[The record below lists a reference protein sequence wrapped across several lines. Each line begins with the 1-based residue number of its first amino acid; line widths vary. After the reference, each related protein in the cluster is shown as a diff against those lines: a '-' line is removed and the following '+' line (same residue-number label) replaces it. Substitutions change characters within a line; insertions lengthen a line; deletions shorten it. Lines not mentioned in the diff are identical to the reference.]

1 MVKEHIDTTES
12 TIKIDGVVID
22 GVTPGSLPFPK
33 PSRDTKDVTTMKD
46 TVRKKGLKILDPGSA
61 SFSGIAI
68 PGDPGQIAMKAA
80 SNDMKEH
87 TFTIE
92 ITESGQIFEYQAYV
106 STDYPSE
113 EDENTLFFNCDLEV
127 TGGFVESTTF
137 AAITSIEGAAA
148 DITYSPGV
156 ANSAFPAAPAAAD
169 VLTSTANTVIF
180 KEATGIASDTV
191 KVTAAASSYIGISY
205 DGGKTWTKLT
215 SGTAA
220 TISSTIWPAAGGLG
234 KALIMVQETGKA
246 TRFVNL
252 FIARA

>member
-12 TIKIDGVVID
+12 TIKMDGTVID

-68 PGDPGQIAMKAA
+68 PGDAGQIALKAA
-80 SNDMKEH
+80 SNDAKEH
-87 TFTIE
+87 TFQITIA
-92 ITESGQIFEYQAYV
+92 ESGQIFEFQAYV
-106 STDYPSE
+106 ATDYPSE

-127 TGGFVESTTF
+127 TGGFVDTTTY
-137 AAITSIEGAAA
+137 AGITSIEGAAA
-148 DITYSPGV
+148 GIAYSPAV
-156 ANSAFPAAPAAAD
+156 ANTAFPAAPSAANI
-169 VLTSTANTVIF
+169 LTSTANTVIF

-191 KVTAAASSYIGISY
+191 EVTAASASYIGISY
-205 DGGKTWTKLT
+205 DGGKTWTELT

-220 TISSTIWPAAGGLG
+220 TISSTVWPAAGGLG
-234 KALIMVQETGKA
+234 KALIMVQEDGKA
-246 TRFVNL
+246 TRFVTL

>member
-12 TIKIDGVVID
+12 TIKIDGTVID

-68 PGDPGQIAMKAA
+68 PGDPGQIALKAA
-80 SNDMKEH
+80 SNDLKEH

-92 ITESGQIFEYQAYV
+92 IAESGQIFEYQAYV

-113 EDENTLFFNCDLEV
+113 EDENTLYFNCDLEV

-137 AAITSIEGAAA
+137 ASITSIEGAGVG
-148 DITYSPGV
+148 ITYSP
-156 ANSAFPAAPAAAD
+156 
-169 VLTSTANTVIF
+169 STANTALPAAANDVIF
-180 KEATGIASDTV
+180 KEPTEITTDTV
-191 KVTAAASSYIGISY
+191 EVTAASASYIGISY

-215 SGTAA
+215 SGTPA
-220 TISSTIWPAAGGLG
+220 TISSTIWPAAGGLS
-234 KALIMVQETGKA
+234 KALIMVQEDGKA

>member
-12 TIKIDGVVID
+12 TIKIDGISID

-68 PGDPGQIAMKAA
+68 PGDAGQIALKAA
-80 SNDMKEH
+80 SNDAKEH

-92 ITESGQIFEYQAYV
+92 IDESGQIFEYQAYV
-106 STDYPSE
+106 ATDYPSE

-127 TGGFVESTTF
+127 TGGFIESTTF
-137 AAITSIEGAAA
+137 AGITSIEGAGAGIA
-148 DITYSPGV
+148 YS
-156 ANSAFPAAPAAAD
+156 PAAANTA
-169 VLTSTANTVIF
+169 LPTTANDVIF
-180 KEATGIASDTV
+180 LEATGIATDTV
-191 KVTAAASSYIGISY
+191 EVTAASASYIGISY
-205 DGGKTWTKLT
+205 DGGKNWTELT

-220 TISSTIWPAAGGLG
+220 TISSTIWPAAGGLA
-234 KALIMVQETGKA
+234 KALLMVQETGKA